1 MNIIGTIGAMP
12 SELADIRKTLAG
24 SAVVKHSGFEF
35 YINVFDGK
43 LIVNACCGIA
53 KVNAAVCAQVMI
65 YRFNVEAI
73 INTGVAGGMDDS
85 VKICD
90 IVVSNEVLP
99 HDLELRFLNNY
110 PPYNSIFKADENLV
124 KIACE
129 TCDDFHYARHIGRI
143 VSGESFISSSEIK
156 KEICGKFSPLAVD
169 MESSAVGHC
178 AFINGIPFLSLRC
191 ISDNSDDNGEMSFD
205 EFEKIAA
212 KRVAEIVLEMIR
224 RI

>member
-1 MNIIGTIGAMP
+1 MLSIQAL
-12 SELADIRKTLAG
+12 S
-24 SAVVKHSGFEF
+24 F

-90 IVVSNEVLP
+90 IVVSNKIIP

-110 PPYNSIFKADENLV
+110 PRITVFSKQTKTLSKSLV
-124 KIACE
+124 KPAMI
-129 TCDDFHYARHIGRI
+129 
-143 VSGESFISSSEIK
+143 FI
-156 KEICGKFSPLAVD
+156 
-169 MESSAVGHC
+169 MQ
-178 AFINGIPFLSLRC
+178 GI
-191 ISDNSDDNGEMSFD
+191 
-205 EFEKIAA
+205 
-212 KRVAEIVLEMIR
+212 
-224 RI
+224 